1 MTAGYT
7 SCWQGQRRPEC
18 GSGWTRT
25 RRGGAL
31 GPPRGRGIRPH
42 GRPGSGTC
50 SLTRAYPKLP
60 AEDVDFSLGLL
71 FSEPP
76 LDQIL
81 TVFPRKTHV
90 SLGDCRIRRAGQDVR
105 LGLVVGIQAAG
116 IDDSKGAIVTD
127 LVAVS

>member
-1 MTAGYT
+1 M
-7 SCWQGQRRPEC
+7 
-18 GSGWTRT
+18 
-25 RRGGAL
+25 AL
-31 GPPRGRGIRPH
+31 CGRGPGGEERWAPLG

-50 SLTRAYPKLP
+50 SLTRAYPKLSP
-60 AEDVDFSLGLL
+60 EDVDFSLGLL
-71 FSEPP
+71 FSESP

-90 SLGDCRIRRAGQDVR
+90 SLGDCRICRAGQNVR

-116 IDDSKGAIVTD
+116 VDDSKGAIVTD